1 MAFLFSIRMLTNSA
15 FRNNYLRLVSFSKP
29 QIIGSALAIL
39 WKMFFTF
46 FIIVTLSFLINTL
59 KNLLFWRTVAA
70 GLFSFT
76 YCFLRYP

>member
-15 FRNNYLRLVSFSKP
+15 FRNNYLRLEP

-59 KNLLFWRTVAA
+59 KNLLF
-70 GLFSFT
+70 
-76 YCFLRYP
+76 